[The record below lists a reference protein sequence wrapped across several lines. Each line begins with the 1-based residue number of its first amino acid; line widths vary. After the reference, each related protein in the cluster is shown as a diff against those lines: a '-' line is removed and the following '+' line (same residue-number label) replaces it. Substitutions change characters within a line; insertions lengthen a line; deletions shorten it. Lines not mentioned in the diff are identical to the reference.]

1 MPADLH
7 CHTKISDGS
16 IALDELILLA
26 KRRKLSAIA
35 VTDHDTVAGVTRAK
49 ILGERYGINIIPG
62 MEVSC
67 YDYKRGRRVHILAY
81 LFTAPDRL
89 EGLCKRTGDAR
100 KAAAMKMISK
110 VMRYYPISAEMVVK
124 TASGSTNIFK
134 QHIMHSLMNA
144 GYSNTVFGELYT
156 KLFDPQNGSCLVE
169 PEFPDVFEVLEL
181 LQSAGAITV
190 LAHPSV
196 YRSMELLPELIDVGL
211 DGVEIWHPRN
221 TEEDKEELLKIA
233 KEHDLIT
240 TGGSDFHGMYS
251 SRTVPLGTCTTP
263 DDCVAAMITRH
274 NRKMKQERQ
283 AKATL

>member
-16 IALDELILLA
+16 IALDDLILLA
-26 KRRKLSAIA
+26 KRRRISTIA

-62 MEVSC
+62 MELSC
-67 YDYKRGRRVHILAY
+67 YDYKRDRRVHILAY

-89 EGLCKRTGDAR
+89 EGLCKRIGDAR

-110 VMRYYPISAEMVVK
+110 VMRYYPISAEMVAK

-144 GYSNTVFGELYT
+144 GYTNTVFGELYT
-156 KLFDPQNGSCLVE
+156 KLFDPQNGSCIIQ
-169 PEFPDVFEVLEL
+169 PEFPDVFEALEL

-196 YRSMELLPELIDVGL
+196 YSSMEILPELIEAGL
-211 DGVEIWHPRN
+211 DGVEVWHPRN
-221 TEEDKEELLKIA
+221 TEEDKEELLRIA
-233 KEHDLIT
+233 KQHDLLT

-251 SRTVPLGTCTTP
+251 SRTVPLGTCTAP
-263 DDCVAAMITRH
+263 DECVAAMITRH
-274 NRKMKQERQ
+274 DRKMKQERL
-283 AKATL
+283 AKATN

>member
-1 MPADLH
+1 MH

-16 IALDELILLA
+16 IALDDLILLA

-49 ILGERYGINIIPG
+49 ILGDRYGVNIIPG

-67 YDYKRGRRVHILAY
+67 YDYKRNRRVHILAY

-89 EGLCKRTGDAR
+89 EGLCKRNCDAR
-100 KAAAMKMISK
+100 KTAAMKMISN
-110 VMRYYPISAEMVVK
+110 VMKYYPISAEMVAK
-124 TASGSTNIFK
+124 IASGSTNIFK
-134 QHIMHSLMNA
+134 QHIMHTLMNA

-156 KLFDPQNGSCLVE
+156 ELFDPKSGTCLVE

-196 YRSMELLPELIDVGL
+196 YRSMELLPELIETGLL

-221 TEEDKEELLKIA
+221 TDEDKEHLLKIA
-233 KEHDLIT
+233 KEHDLLT

-251 SRTVPLGTCTTP
+251 SRIVPLGTCTTS
-263 DDCVAAMITRH
+263 DECLAEMMARH
-274 NRKMKQERQ
+274 SRKKKQERK
-283 AKATL
+283 AKALI

>member
-16 IALDELILLA
+16 IALDDLILLA

-49 ILGERYGINIIPG
+49 ILGERYGIKIIPG
-62 MEVSC
+62 MELSC
-67 YDYKRGRRVHILAY
+67 YDYKRDRRVHILAY

-89 EGLCKRTGDAR
+89 EGLCKRTCDAR
-100 KAAAMKMISK
+100 KAAAVKMISN
-110 VMRYYPISAEMVVK
+110 VMRYYPISAEMVAK

-134 QHIMHSLMNA
+134 QHIMHALMNA

-156 KLFDPQNGSCLVE
+156 ELFDPKNGSCIVE
-169 PEFPDVFEVLEL
+169 PKFPDVFEALEL

-196 YRSMELLPELIDVGL
+196 YKSMELLPELIEAGL

-233 KEHDLIT
+233 KEHNLLT

-251 SRTVPLGTCTTP
+251 SRIVPLGTCTTP
-263 DDCVAAMITRH
+263 DECVAAMITRH
-274 NRKMKQERQ
+274 DRKMKQERQ
-283 AKATL
+283 AKALI